1 MKNLQMFV
9 NYNKIINWDMFFLYN
24 KFIYSSVSDS
34 LSTFFCFEEQNPTA
48 DKMKITTHDKF
59 YQPLWFLQT

>member
-9 NYNKIINWDMFFLYN
+9 NYNKIINLDMFFLYN
-24 KFIYSSVSDS
+24 KFIYSIVYSSVSDS

-59 YQPLWFLQT
+59 YQPL